1 MLVAQDSLVPI
12 LFMLLGV
19 FIAWNYV
26 KKTNTGTVQQIEAVQ
41 STLRPNPN
49 AVSPD
54 VFSGQ
59 R

>member
-1 MLVAQDSLVPI
+1 MVLLS
-12 LFMLLGV
+12 LLGV